1 MYVNR
6 SGKLRAE
13 CLPAVYFDSSVLIDY
28 WMTEG
33 LEIDRS
39 EDPMLKIT
47 SENEPKSLLV
57 VRELLKADKRIEKVI
72 EIRKKLLFGKPK
84 LSAVIS
90 PLSLLELM
98 EWNAEA
104 AFKETAAE
112 AAGALIV
119 QRKNKKEIGDYL
131 KRLLELR
138 RDEIKKRKGRKREFS
153 TGLEILMSD
162 IWLNRGF
169 AESHGLQ
176 GLLQADIV
184 NFRLTL
190 DITWQEPSAY
200 AYLQLGVS
208 DILHILLAKHL
219 GCRYIASFDEDFRR
233 VNHIIEEESGIKVLT
248 RSEDILSVL

>member
-6 SGKLRAE
+6 SGRLKAKY
-13 CLPAVYFDSSVLIDY
+13 LPAVYFESSVLIDY

-33 LEIDRS
+33 LEIDWS
-39 EDPMLKIT
+39 EDPMQKVI
-47 SENEPKSLLV
+47 SGNEPKNIIV

-72 EIRKKLLFGKPK
+72 EIRKKLVFGNAK
-84 LSAVIS
+84 LNAVIS
-90 PLSLLELM
+90 PLALLELM
-98 EWNAEA
+98 EWNAES

-112 AAGALIV
+112 ATGALFV
-119 QRKNKKEIGDYL
+119 QRKSKKEIGDYL

-138 RDEIKKRKGRKREFS
+138 RDEIEKQKGRKREFS

-162 IWLNRGF
+162 TWLNRGF
-169 AESHGLQ
+169 AESHGLR

-184 NFRLTL
+184 NLKLTL
-190 DITWQEPSAY
+190 DRTWQEPSAY

-219 GCRYIASFDEDFRR
+219 GCCYIASFDEDFRR
-233 VNHIIEEESGIKVLT
+233 VSHITEEESGIKVLT
-248 RSEDILSVL
+248 SPEDILRVL

>member
-6 SGKLRAE
+6 SGKLKAE

-47 SENEPKSLLV
+47 SENEPKNLLV

-98 EWNAEA
+98 EWNAGA
-104 AFKETAAE
+104 AFKGTAAE

-119 QRKNKKEIGDYL
+119 QRKSKKEIGDYL

-162 IWLNRGF
+162 TWLNRGF

-190 DITWQEPSAY
+190 DRTWQEPSAY

-208 DILHILLAKHL
+208 DILHILLTKHL

-248 RSEDILSVL
+248 SPEDILSVL